1 MAAYFVLTQTITDM
15 EKYQKDYVPGVLP
28 FLAKHKGEVVVA
40 DVAAT
45 PVQGEPAAG
54 VVVVKFPSV
63 QAAQDFVN
71 DPDYQ
76 PVLGLRLSITTNAAA
91 VIAPAF
97 TPPS

>member
-15 EKYQKDYVPGVLP
+15 EKYQQEYIPGVLP
-28 FLAKHKGEVVVA
+28 FLAKHEGEVVVA
-40 DVAAT
+40 DFTAT
-45 PVQGEPAAG
+45 PVQGDPAAG

-76 PVLGLRLSITTNAAA
+76 PVLALRLSITTNAAA
-91 VIAPAF
+91 VIAPEF
-97 TPPS
+97 TPPN

>member
-15 EKYQKDYVPGVLP
+15 EKYQKEYIPGVLP
-28 FLAKHKGEVVVA
+28 FLAKHQGEVVVA

-91 VIAPAF
+91 VIAPEF